1 MNRIMFSV
9 LSVLDK
15 AGVPLGSSDIASRL
29 ALHGTD
35 LSERT
40 IRYYLKRLDDDGFT
54 VTDGKKGRR
63 ITTRGREELKRGYVS
78 DRVGFIINRINNLSF
93 LSDFGPDNIRG
104 KVILNVTFV
113 PEEKFEQAIS
123 LLGVILR
130 SPYSMSDRVIAAKAG
145 EQLAG
150 IDVPEGSVAVGTMC
164 SITLNGMFLKRG
176 IPIATKL
183 GGLVEVLD
191 GHPLRFTSVISYE
204 GSSVPPL
211 EILMRSRMSDV
222 LGAVHEGSGLI
233 LGSYREIPENS
244 LADARAVLARMA
256 SVGFGG
262 FVLFGSPGESLL
274 GVPATDGK
282 VGLVV
287 LGGLN
292 VNAALEQAGVGA
304 ASQAMA
310 TLCEYPLLG
319 SIEALERA
327 YLPRNEAMP
336 FFAKYLARVREESD
350 DGYWSVLRAL
360 KQMTF

>member
-1 MNRIMFSV
+1 MNKIMFSV

-29 ALHGTD
+29 ARKGTD

-54 VTDGKKGRR
+54 VTDGKKGRK
-63 ITTRGREELKRGYVS
+63 ITTRGSEELRQGYVS

-113 PEEKFEQAIS
+113 PEEKLEQAIEI
-123 LLGVILR
+123 LGVTLR
-130 SPYSMSDRVIAAKAG
+130 SPYSMSDRVIIAKAG
-145 EQLAG
+145 EQLG
-150 IDVPEGSVAVGTMC
+150 SIDVPEGSVAVGTMC
-164 SITLNGMFLKRG
+164 SITLNGMFLKCG

-191 GHPLRFTSVISYE
+191 GRPRQFTSVISYE

-244 LADARAVLARMA
+244 VADARDVLARMA
-256 SVGFGG
+256 PHGFGG
-262 FVLFGSPGESLL
+262 IVLFGSPGEFLL
-274 GVPATDGK
+274 GIPATDGK

-292 VNAALEQAGVGA
+292 VNAALEQAGVGM

-310 TLCEYPLLG
+310 TLCDYPLLG

-327 YLPRNEAMP
+327 YLPRNDPMP
-336 FFAKYLARVREESD
+336 FFAKYLARVREEGD